1 MGDML
6 LPIENWASIRK
17 YEERDI
23 PEDVIKR
30 ILNAARLAPSWANTQ
45 PWHFIVVKDKTKK
58 DLLKKL
64 ALNQSFINKANIV
77 IVCCADFLAWK
88 KENRLNEMQKLWE
101 ALGRAVNQ
109 EEINQYLENPVINPA
124 LRGEQI
130 LLARQYEQL
139 SFAIA
144 FMILQAKHEGVGSCI
159 IGGFYNPVSGGD
171 LDLYKEVA
179 EALNIPEHLLILTMV
194 TLGYPAE
201 NPKKRPRKPFDDIVS
216 YEVYGNKY

>member
-1 MGDML
+1 MEEIL

-17 YEERDI
+17 YKEKDI
-23 PEDVIKR
+23 PEDVVKR

-45 PWHFIVVKDKTKK
+45 PWHFIIVKDKSKK
-58 DLLKKL
+58 DLLRKL
-64 ALNQSFINKANIV
+64 ALNQNFINQADVI

-101 ALGRAVNQ
+101 ALGRSANQ
-109 EEINQYLENPVINPA
+109 EVMNKYLENPVINPA

-144 FMILQAKHEGVGSCI
+144 FMILQAKHEGIGSCI
-159 IGGFYNPVSGGD
+159 IGGFCNPVTGGD
-171 LDLYKEVA
+171 LDLYKKVA
-179 EALNIPEHLLILTMV
+179 EALNLPEHLLVLTMV

-201 NPKKRPRKPFDDIVS
+201 NPKKRPRKSFDDIVS
-216 YEVYGNKY
+216 FEVYGKKY

>member
-1 MGDML
+1 MGEIL
-6 LPIENWASIRK
+6 LPIENWSSIRK

-23 PEDVIKR
+23 QEDVLKR

-45 PWHFIVVKDKTKK
+45 PWHFIVVKNKTNK
-58 DLLKKL
+58 DLLKEL
-64 ALNQSFINKANIV
+64 ALNQSFINQANVI

-101 ALGRAVNQ
+101 ALGRSANQ
-109 EEINQYLENPVINPA
+109 EEMNKYLENLIINPA

-139 SFAIA
+139 SLAIA
-144 FMILQAKHEGVGSCI
+144 FMILQAKYEGVGSCI
-159 IGGFYNPVSGGD
+159 IGGFHNPVTGGD
-171 LDLYKEVA
+171 TELYKRIT
-179 EALNIPEHLLILTMV
+179 EALKIPEHLLILTMV

-201 NPKKRPRKPFDDIVS
+201 NPKRRPRKSFDDVVS